1 MRSDCVYTVVLRTK
15 SVKIPINMPI
25 LGNEELSAV
34 VSVVKSGGLTSASK
48 MEERMYRNLKKML
61 ELLLKPN
68 MLFQ

>member
-34 VSVVKSGGLTSASK
+34 VSVVKSGNLT
-48 MEERMYRNLKKML
+48 
-61 ELLLKPN
+61 
-68 MLFQ
+68 